1 MASRS
6 PWRRLFKS
14 RKTIAIDEFGG
25 TPDGALVIVD
35 KDGTHLHVTPP
46 SAASALRFLLARVQ
60 GPGGDGIP
68 PRLALTS
75 ALRGEG
81 VSFMTRSL
89 ASVIAYDTDASVMIV
104 DLNWTDPPRPG
115 KDGKLP
121 GSGGQEGHESRAP
134 TLIDAMEDGTDVDL
148 IIQPTSNQRL
158 TFVAPGSVARPR
170 RAAMAGSRAL
180 ADVLDQL
187 AKRVDHVLLD
197 LPPVLAAS
205 DTILLSQLADSY
217 LLVVRQ
223 GITSTTQIESALEE
237 LRGGDVL
244 GVVLNRFDTH
254 VPRALRR
261 MVGA

>member
-1 MASRS
+1 MAARS
-6 PWRRLFKS
+6 AWRRLFKS
-14 RKTIAIDEFGG
+14 RRTVDLDEFGG

-35 KDGTHLHVTPP
+35 KDGAHHHVTPP

-60 GPGGDGIP
+60 GPSGDGIP
-68 PRLALTS
+68 GRLALTS

-81 VSFMTRSL
+81 VTFMTRSL

-104 DLNWTDPPRPG
+104 DLNWTDP
-115 KDGKLP
+115 K
-121 GSGGQEGHESRAP
+121 
-134 TLIDAMEDGTDVDL
+134 EDGAAGDTKTLVDAVENDIDVDE
-148 IIQPTSNQRL
+148 IIQPTSNRRL
-158 TFVAPGSVARPR
+158 SLVAPGAVARPR
-170 RAAMAGSRAL
+170 RTAMAGSRGL
-180 ADVLDQL
+180 AEVLEQL

-205 DTILLSQLADSY
+205 DAILLSQLADSS

-223 GITSTTQIESALEE
+223 GITSTSQIESALEE

-254 VPRALRR
+254 IPRSLRR